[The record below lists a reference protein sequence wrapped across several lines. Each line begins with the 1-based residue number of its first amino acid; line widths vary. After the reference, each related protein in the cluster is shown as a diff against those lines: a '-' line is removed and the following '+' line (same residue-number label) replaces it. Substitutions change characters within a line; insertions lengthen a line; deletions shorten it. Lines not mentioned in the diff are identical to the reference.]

1 MNRNEDDYL
10 AHGNHRLIHVLSRLQ
25 FYLSFTGQPI
35 QPQVTGLAIGV
46 LLTFSYFVT
55 TGRLP
60 FWTEPEE
67 EDV

>member
-1 MNRNEDDYL
+1 MRMTISLMAMIVVSTSYL
-10 AHGNHRLIHVLSRLQ
+10 VYS
-25 FYLSFTGQPI
+25 FYLSLTGQPI

-46 LLTFSYFVT
+46 LLTASYVVT

-60 FWTEPEE
+60 FWTESEE

>member
-1 MNRNEDDYL
+1 MKMTILLMTIIIASTSYL
-10 AHGNHRLIHVLSRLQ
+10 VYS
-25 FYLSFTGQPI
+25 FYLSLTGQPI
-35 QPQVTGLAIGV
+35 QPQVTGLAIGA
-46 LLTFSYFVT
+46 LLTSSYVVT

>member
-1 MNRNEDDYL
+1 MKMTVLLMTIIVVSTSYL
-10 AHGNHRLIHVLSRLQ
+10 VYS
-25 FYLSFTGQPI
+25 FYLSLTGQPI

-46 LLTFSYFVT
+46 LLTASYVVT

-60 FWTEPEE
+60 FWTESEE

>member
-1 MNRNEDDYL
+1 MKMTLLRMTIIVSSTSYL
-10 AHGNHRLIHVLSRLQ
+10 VYS
-25 FYLSFTGQPI
+25 FYLSLTSQSI
-35 QPQVTGLAIGV
+35 QSQLTGLAIGV
-46 LLTFSYFVT
+46 LLTSSYFVT

>member
-1 MNRNEDDYL
+1 MKMTIL
-10 AHGNHRLIHVLSRLQ
+10 LMAIIVLSTSYLVYS

-46 LLTFSYFVT
+46 LLTSSYFVT

-60 FWTEPEE
+60 FWTELEE